1 MSQERLDH
9 LMLLYCE
16 KDNVGKIYIK
26 TVVDRWTTLRYQRPW
41 IA

>member
-16 KDNVGKIYIK
+16 KDNVDKIYIK
-26 TVVDRWTTLRYQRPW
+26 TVVDRWATLRCGRIR